1 MSSITLII
9 SGSIAAIKAPELIRQ
24 LRAKQIDVRC
34 IVTASGQQ
42 FVSLAEIET
51 LSGHPVSTD
60 LFSKKEMDEM
70 WHIRFSRETDL
81 IVVAPASANLIAKM
95 AQGIADDMATATLL
109 ANNKRLIV
117 APAMNTYMWM
127 HPATQRNV
135 KQIMADGAEIIEPRE
150 GLLACGEVGA
160 GRMAEPEDIVK
171 VVVSRISSPRRVE
184 VRRGAFSVQSI
195 DTSEQASPLPNPPP
209 AGEGKLKGMRALVTS
224 GPTFEAIDPV
234 RFIGNRSSGKQGHAI
249 AAELARCGAEVT
261 LVAGPTMLP
270 DPPGVKTIHVTSAVE
285 MLKACEK
292 SLPADIAVCVA
303 AVSDWRVKTPAKQ
316 KIKKGKTKVPA
327 LKLVENPDILHHLSH
342 AKKRPKLVI
351 GFAAETENLLKN
363 AAAKRKK
370 KGCDWIVANDVSGKK
385 GFDAEENQV
394 VLITAEGNQK
404 WPKMSKDR
412 VAEKLVERILCHS
425 REGGNPGHAT
435 KKKRK

>member
-24 LRAKQIDVRC
+24 LRAKNIGVRC
-34 IVTASGQQ
+34 IVTAGGQK
-42 FVSLAEIET
+42 FVSVEEIKK
-51 LSGHPVSTD
+51 LSGNPVSTD
-60 LFSKKEMDEM
+60 LFDEEEMREM

-160 GRMAEPEDIVK
+160 GRMAEPEDIVN
-171 VVVSRISSPRRVE
+171 II
-184 VRRGAFSVQSI
+184 VRRLESQQS
-195 DTSEQASPLPNPPP
+195 LL
-209 AGEGKLKGMRALVTS
+209 GVKALVTS

-249 AAELARCGAEVT
+249 AAELARCGAEVS
-261 LVAGPTMLP
+261 LVAGPTMLS
-270 DPPGVKTIHVTSAVE
+270 DPPGVNVKHVTSAAE

-303 AVSDWRVKTPAKQ
+303 AVSDWRVKTQSKQ
-316 KIKKGKTKVPA
+316 KIKKKKSAVPS

-363 AAAKRKK
+363 AAAKLKK

-404 WPKMSKDR
+404 WPKMSKEK
-412 VAEKLVERILCHS
+412 VAEKLIERIIRHCES
-425 REGGNPGHAT
+425 PKAT
-435 KKKRK
+435 KQSI